1 MFAGKLLVSWI
12 FLTQLP
18 RTRHFAHTYS
28 VRLNVDNI
36 RSAQSGTGE
45 TTYPLKFGY
54 CGISSFSLGDMFEF
68 ENDNSSLMEILLRD
82 WNTYSDFDDPYKSF
96 RNEYF
101 STPMGLSETPLH
113 NPPAS
118 ITGSSLISAL
128 LEAGIFHPT

>member
-1 MFAGKLLVSWI
+1 
-12 FLTQLP
+12 
-18 RTRHFAHTYS
+18 
-28 VRLNVDNI
+28 
-36 RSAQSGTGE
+36 
-45 TTYPLKFGY
+45 
-54 CGISSFSLGDMFEF
+54 MFEF

-118 ITGSSLISAL
+118 ITGSMSHISPIRGWNLSSDSASFAHRLVSAL
-128 LEAGIFHPT
+128 IYDCVYYPWIRGRYLIISQPSMYDI